1 MSTCF
6 PTLSHMTK
14 KVIFPVPTTCETN
27 PESIRG
33 FYDWLI
39 WPLSTKMGITSSRK
53 FGSIGRKLG
62 WKLDFR
68 GFKSIG
74 GRTHSSIRAERY
86 GPRNIDDLHCN
97 GLPLR
102 EPERFRSG
110 IHCFCTT
117 CMPLC
122 GNWQQSF
129 MMVDG
134 HLHKSPSN
142 LRKSPFFSEILQT
155 YHLNPTTWKMLKHTN

>member
-6 PTLSHMTK
+6 PRLSHMSK

-39 WPLSTKMGITSSRK
+39 WPLGTKTDITSSRK
-53 FGSIGRKLG
+53 FESPIRELG

-74 GRTHSSIRAERY
+74 GRTHSSIGAERY
-86 GPRNIDDLHCN
+86 GPRNIDDLHCD

-102 EPERFRSG
+102 YRCESQSG
-110 IHCFCTT
+110 FGSGLHCFA
-117 CMPLC
+117 PLSC
-122 GNWQQSF
+122 RC
-129 MMVDG
+129 V
-134 HLHKSPSN
+134 
-142 LRKSPFFSEILQT
+142 EIDSGLSWWLMAICIKVPQI
-155 YHLNPTTWKMLKHTN
+155 Y